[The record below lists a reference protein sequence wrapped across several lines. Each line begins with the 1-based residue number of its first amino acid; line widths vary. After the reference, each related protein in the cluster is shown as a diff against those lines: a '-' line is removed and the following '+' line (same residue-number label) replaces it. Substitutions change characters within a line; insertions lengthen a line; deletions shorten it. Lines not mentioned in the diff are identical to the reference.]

1 MFYKVFKKYIL
12 SFSKRNCLQIEREI
26 ENKTFFMIIL
36 SNKFIN
42 KFIFYYQN
50 TYQHWVD
57 TWKASEEGKAVPFFH
72 SHSNKKC
79 KQK

>member
-26 ENKTFFMIIL
+26 ENKTFFIL

-42 KFIFYYQN
+42 KFIFYY
-50 TYQHWVD
+50 
-57 TWKASEEGKAVPFFH
+57 
-72 SHSNKKC
+72 
-79 KQK
+79 